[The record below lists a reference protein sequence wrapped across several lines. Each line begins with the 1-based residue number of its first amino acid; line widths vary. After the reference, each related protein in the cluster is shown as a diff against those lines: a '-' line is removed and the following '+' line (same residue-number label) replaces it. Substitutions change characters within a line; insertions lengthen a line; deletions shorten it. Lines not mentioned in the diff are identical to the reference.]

1 MQQQQQSL
9 LAAAP
14 SKKEE
19 ASPWWDFFNHCKEA
33 ADSSDSE
40 DDCPQQNDDIS
51 YADYNDM
58 CATGP
63 TDSANYDDLII
74 KQQPTP
80 LSPASIVRTT
90 PVKLISARSDNNG
103 DGESDSEA
111 ARPDTPGT
119 QDSSFETSFSSSSIP
134 DDDDYD
140 EHHVFEVSSF
150 QSIEVD
156 KGEIEEMEG
165 EEMIKGDE
173 ESDFIDEI
181 TPPGSLLSSSHES
194 SSPLKVITTTSVVMS
209 PPPKDAAQYI
219 KHQQQQPLKLLQSIS
234 EEDSDDEDNFI
245 GNIEVMPI
253 SPFLSSQQRNIR
265 KNAYDLLKRLGGENS
280 LSDLNSAEVERE
292 EEEEDNCE
300 QQQQKQQQQLEVQE
314 EVDSLKRQL
323 GECTDMIVQ
332 LHDSLR
338 SYSNDATNDVDVTSV
353 GVNNDD
359 DNKDDDGMAELQ
371 AEIAE
376 LKSQLESK
384 TLQTSQD
391 ADQILSL
398 EAQLQQALQES
409 SHHVDKLHEYEESIG
424 SLNEAVVRSHLY
436 NEEIVKELMVSRKE
450 NDDLTMRLL
459 DNHKDSEEDEEEDKN
474 ELLSLEGDVN
484 ASSSITTTSVTDK
497 VTEASLGRSVVDVID
512 DASTVTTAAP
522 DAPAGLTMT
531 CGQVPSV
538 FHHRQ
543 QPLSA
548 LQDHLLSCIKLPLR
562 VLSIL
567 FSVWVTIIILR
578 IVLIFSLMLVDNKSF
593 LEDDGFNT
601 PGIY

>member
-1 MQQQQQSL
+1 
-9 LAAAP
+9 
-14 SKKEE
+14 
-19 ASPWWDFFNHCKEA
+19 
-33 ADSSDSE
+33 
-40 DDCPQQNDDIS
+40 
-51 YADYNDM
+51 
-58 CATGP
+58 
-63 TDSANYDDLII
+63 
-74 KQQPTP
+74 
-80 LSPASIVRTT
+80 
-90 PVKLISARSDNNG
+90 
-103 DGESDSEA
+103 
-111 ARPDTPGT
+111 
-119 QDSSFETSFSSSSIP
+119 
-134 DDDDYD
+134 
-140 EHHVFEVSSF
+140 
-150 QSIEVD
+150 
-156 KGEIEEMEG
+156 
-165 EEMIKGDE
+165 MIKGDE

-181 TPPGSLLSSSHES
+181 TPGSLVSSSHAS

-209 PPPKDAAQYI
+209 PPLKDAAQYI
-219 KHQQQQPLKLLQSIS
+219 KQHQQQPLQLLQSIS

-280 LSDLNSAEVERE
+280 MFDLNCVEAEVERE

-300 QQQQKQQQQLEVQE
+300 QQRQKQQQQLEVQE

-338 SYSNDATNDVDVTSV
+338 SYSNDATNDEDVTFV

-359 DNKDDDGMAELQ
+359 DNKDGNVMAELQ

-424 SLNEAVVRSHLY
+424 SLNEAAARSHLY
-436 NEEIVKELMVSRKE
+436 NEEIVKELIVSRKE
-450 NDDLTMRLL
+450 NDDLTVRLL

-474 ELLSLEGDVN
+474 ELLSLEGNVN
-484 ASSSITTTSVTDK
+484 ASSSITTTSVSDE
-497 VTEASLGRSVVDVID
+497 VTEASLKSSVADVID

-562 VLSIL
+562 VVSIL

>member
-14 SKKEE
+14 SKKKE

-40 DDCPQQNDDIS
+40 DDCPQQNDDMS

-63 TDSANYDDLII
+63 TDSANDDDDLII
-74 KQQPTP
+74 KQQPAP

-103 DGESDSEA
+103 DGESDGEA

-119 QDSSFETSFSSSSIP
+119 QDSSFETSSSSSSIP
-134 DDDDYD
+134 DDDDD
-140 EHHVFEVSSF
+140 KHHVFEVSSF

-156 KGEIEEMEG
+156 GEDIEEMEE

-173 ESDFIDEI
+173 ESEI
-181 TPPGSLLSSSHES
+181 TSGSLVSSSHAS
-194 SSPLKVITTTSVVMS
+194 SSPMKVITTTSVVMS
-209 PPPKDAAQYI
+209 PPPKDAAAQYI
-219 KHQQQQPLKLLQSIS
+219 KQQPLQLLQSIS

-280 LSDLNSAEVERE
+280 MFDLNSVEAEVERE
-292 EEEEDNCE
+292 EEEKDNCE
-300 QQQQKQQQQLEVQE
+300 QQRQKQQHQLEVQE

-353 GVNNDD
+353 GVNYDD

-371 AEIAE
+371 AEIVE

-384 TLQTSQD
+384 TLQTRHD
-391 ADQILSL
+391 ADQIHSL
-398 EAQLQQALQES
+398 EGQLQQALQES

-424 SLNEAVVRSHLY
+424 SLNEAVARSHLY

-459 DNHKDSEEDEEEDKN
+459 DNDKDSEEDEEEDKN
-474 ELLSLEGDVN
+474 ELLSSEGNVN
-484 ASSSITTTSVTDK
+484 ASSSIATTSVPDE
-497 VTEASLGRSVVDVID
+497 VTEASLKSSAVDVTD
-512 DASTVTTAAP
+512 DASTVTAAAP

-531 CGQVPSV
+531 CGQVSSV
-538 FHHRQ
+538 FHHQR

-562 VLSIL
+562 VVSIL

>member
-1 MQQQQQSL
+1 MQQQQQCL

-14 SKKEE
+14 SKKKE
-19 ASPWWDFFNHCKEA
+19 ASPWWDFFSHCKEA

-40 DDCPQQNDDIS
+40 DDCPQQNDDMS

-58 CATGP
+58 LCATGP
-63 TDSANYDDLII
+63 TDSANDDNDLII
-74 KQQPTP
+74 KQQPAP

-90 PVKLISARSDNNG
+90 PVKLISARSDNKG

-119 QDSSFETSFSSSSIP
+119 QDSSFETSSSSSSIP
-134 DDDDYD
+134 DDDDD
-140 EHHVFEVSSF
+140 KHHVFEVSSF

-156 KGEIEEMEG
+156 GEDIEEMEG
-165 EEMIKGDE
+165 EGMIKGDE
-173 ESDFIDEI
+173 ESEI
-181 TPPGSLLSSSHES
+181 TPGSLLSSSHAS
-194 SSPLKVITTTSVVMS
+194 SSPMKVITTTSVVMS
-209 PPPKDAAQYI
+209 PPPKDAAAQYI
-219 KHQQQQPLKLLQSIS
+219 KQQQQQPLQLLQSIS

-280 LSDLNSAEVERE
+280 MFDLNSAEVERE

-300 QQQQKQQQQLEVQE
+300 QQRQKQQQQLEVQE

-338 SYSNDATNDVDVTSV
+338 SYSNDATNDEDVTSV
-353 GVNNDD
+353 GVNHDAHI
-359 DNKDDDGMAELQ
+359 KDDDAMVELQ

-384 TLQTSQD
+384 TLQQTSQD
-391 ADQILSL
+391 ADQIQSL

-409 SHHVDKLHEYEESIG
+409 SHHVEKLHEYEESIG

-459 DNHKDSEEDEEEDKN
+459 DNDKDSEEDEEEDKN
-474 ELLSLEGDVN
+474 ELLSLEGNVN
-484 ASSSITTTSVTDK
+484 ASSSIATTSVPDEA
-497 VTEASLGRSVVDVID
+497 TEASLGSSVVDVID
-512 DASTVTTAAP
+512 DATTVTTAAP

-538 FHHRQ
+538 FHHRR

-562 VLSIL
+562 VVSIL

-578 IVLIFSLMLVDNKSF
+578 IVLIFSLTLVDNNSF
-593 LEDDGFNT
+593 LEEDGFNT